1 MIDDLTIIAPAFVAG
16 LLVLATHVP
25 LGHRV
30 LERGIIF
37 IDIAIAQ
44 FASLGVVLAHILH
57 LESVWITQAGAF
69 TAALIGAALL
79 NLSERR
85 WPEIQEAIIGSSF
98 VVTASL
104 AILLLA
110 NDPHG
115 GEQLHELLVGQ
126 ILWSTW
132 SDLLPLAGISL
143 LVLTAWFGF
152 GLHRSRSGF
161 YLLFALAVTMSVQ
174 LVGVY
179 LVFASLI
186 LPALAVRHCSVRSGL
201 ALGYIVGALGYGS
214 GLLLSLWF
222 DLPSGAIIVCMLA
235 AGTILLLPLL
245 RRRESATEGHG
256 K

>member
-1 MIDDLTIIAPAFVAG
+1 MIDDLSIILPAFVAG

-25 LGHRV
+25 LGRRV

-57 LESVWITQAGAF
+57 LESAWITQAGAF
-69 TAALIGAALL
+69 AAALAGAALL
-79 NLSERR
+79 NLSERL
-85 WPEIQEAIIGSSF
+85 WPDVQEAIIGSSF

-104 AILLLA
+104 VLLLLA

-115 GEQLHELLVGQ
+115 GEQLHQLLVGQ
-126 ILWSTW
+126 ILWTTW
-132 SDLLPLAGISL
+132 SDLLPLAGITL

-152 GLHRSRSGF
+152 GLQRSRAGF
-161 YLLFALAVTMSVQ
+161 YLLFALAVTLSVQ
-174 LVGVY
+174 VVGVY

-186 LPALAVRHCSVRSGL
+186 LPALAVRRAGL
-201 ALGYIVGALGYGS
+201 LRGLLLGYGVGALGYGL

-222 DLPSGAIIVCMLA
+222 DLPSGAIIVCTLA
-235 AGTILLLPLL
+235 AGTVLLLPLV
-245 RRRESATEGHG
+245 RSKITTT
-256 K
+256 

>member
-1 MIDDLTIIAPAFVAG
+1 MIDDLAIIAPAFMAG
-16 LLVLATHVP
+16 LLVLASHVP
-25 LGHRV
+25 LGRRV

-37 IDIAIAQ
+37 IDIALAQ

-57 LESVWITQAGAF
+57 LESAWLTQAGAF
-69 TAALIGAALL
+69 AAALIGAALL

-85 WPEIQEAIIGSSF
+85 WPELQEAIIGSSF

-126 ILWSTW
+126 ILWSSWT
-132 SDLLPLAGISL
+132 DLLPLAGITL
-143 LVLTAWFGF
+143 LVLAGWFGF
-152 GLHRSRSGF
+152 DLQRSRTGF

-174 LVGVY
+174 IVGVY

-186 LPALAVRHCSVRSGL
+186 LPALAVRRLDGRGGL
-201 ALGYIVGALGYGS
+201 VLGYAVGAMGYGL

-222 DLPSGAIIVCMLA
+222 DLPSGALIVCTLA
-235 AGTILLLPLL
+235 GGTLLLLPLL
-245 RRRESATEGHG
+245 QRKTAT
-256 K
+256 

>member
-1 MIDDLTIIAPAFVAG
+1 MIDDLAIITPAFLAG
-16 LLVLATHVP
+16 LLVLASHVP
-25 LGHRV
+25 LGRRV

-37 IDIAIAQ
+37 IDIALAQ

-57 LESVWITQAGAF
+57 LESAWITQAGAF
-69 TAALIGAALL
+69 AAALAGAALL
-79 NLSERR
+79 NLSERL
-85 WPEIQEAIIGSSF
+85 WPELQEAIIGSSF

-126 ILWSTW
+126 ILWSSWT
-132 SDLLPLAGISL
+132 DLLPLAGITL

-152 GLHRSRSGF
+152 GLQRSRAGF

-174 LVGVY
+174 IVGVY

-186 LPALAVRHCSVRSGL
+186 LPALAVRGLGGHRGL
-201 ALGYIVGALGYGS
+201 ALGYAVGALGYGL

-222 DLPSGAIIVCMLA
+222 DLPSGALIVCTLA
-235 AGTILLLPLL
+235 GGTLLLLPLV
-245 RRRESATEGHG
+245 RRKAVP
-256 K
+256 